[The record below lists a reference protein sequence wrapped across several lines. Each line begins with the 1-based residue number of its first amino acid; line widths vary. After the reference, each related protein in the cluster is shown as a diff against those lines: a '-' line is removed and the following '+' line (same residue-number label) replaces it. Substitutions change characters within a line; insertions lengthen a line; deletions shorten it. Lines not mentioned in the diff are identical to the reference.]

1 MVPIWDSH
9 VHLFPPE
16 IYQNWDR
23 YAARDDWF
31 AALTRPAPNGT
42 GVIEAWC
49 TPEEALSAADQADVR
64 GLVMQGWYWND
75 PGLISLHN
83 DFMAQAVRDH
93 PDRLR
98 AFAAVNPVFGEA
110 AIAEVQ
116 RCASLGFSGIG
127 ELGPGGNGY
136 DFHDPRLFDVLAC
149 AGQSGLPVCIH
160 CGEPVGHPYPGR
172 DTTPLEPLVRLV
184 ERFPTLN
191 FLLAHLGGGLPF
203 YELNPR
209 IHRALA
215 GHVYYDLAANPL
227 LYELRSVRIAADL
240 VGVERLLYGSDFP
253 LTLYPRQCRTPDF
266 TRFLQQLRN
275 EAGLTEREQTALL
288 GGNLA
293 SLLQIAL

>member
-1 MVPIWDSH
+1 MPPIWDSH

-23 YAARDDWF
+23 YAARDSWF
-31 AALTRPAPNGT
+31 AALTRPSPNGK
-42 GVIEAWC
+42 GAVEAWC
-49 TPEEALSAADQADVR
+49 TPEEALAAADQAGVQ

-75 PGLISLHN
+75 PGLITLHN
-83 DFMAQAVRDH
+83 DFMAQAMRDH

-110 AIAEVQ
+110 AVAEIQ
-116 RCASLGFSGIG
+116 RCAALGFSGVG

-136 DFHDPRLFDVLAC
+136 EFGDPRLSDVLAC
-149 AGQSGLPVCIH
+149 AEQNGLPVCVH

-172 DTTPLEPLVRLV
+172 DTTPLEPLVRLI
-184 ERFPTLN
+184 ERFPRVN

-215 GHVYYDLAANPL
+215 GHVCYDLAANPL

-240 VGVERLLYGSDFP
+240 VGIDRLLYGSDFP
-253 LTLYPRQCRTPDF
+253 LTLYPSQCRTPDF
-266 TRFLQQLRN
+266 TRFLHQLQK
-275 EAGLTEREQTALL
+275 EAGLTAKEQAALFNENLTALL
-288 GGNLA
+288 KIPL
-293 SLLQIAL
+293 